1 MSAYFV
7 VNYRIT
13 NADGYQKYRELAG
26 STVAAHGGQVVVA
39 DWGSEPVEGQPSPVT
54 IVIRFDSKEA
64 FRGWYDSPEY
74 QAALPHRLDN
84 TDGQSVLCD
93 GSERPA

>member
-1 MSAYFV
+1 MTAYFV

-13 NADGYQKYRELAG
+13 NPDGYQKYRELAG
-26 STVAAHGGQVVVA
+26 ATVTAHGGEVVVA
-39 DWGSEPVEGQPSPVT
+39 DWASEPVEGAPAPVT

-84 TDGQSVLCD
+84 TEGHSVLCD
-93 GSERPA
+93 GIAGPA